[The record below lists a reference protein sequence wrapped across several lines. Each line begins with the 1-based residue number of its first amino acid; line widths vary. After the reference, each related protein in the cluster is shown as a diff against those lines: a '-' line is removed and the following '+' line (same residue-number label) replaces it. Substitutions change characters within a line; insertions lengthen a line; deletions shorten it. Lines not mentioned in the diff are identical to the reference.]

1 MRVWVLKGSQ
11 ARDGEMG
18 RHVGDGRPSLSP
30 DSLVQ
35 LCFPPLDPVRV
46 AVPMI
51 CIGETKIK
59 ITVCPYARRTHRR
72 VGEVDSQTDVVR
84 C

>member
-18 RHVGDGRPSLSP
+18 RHVGDGGPSPSP

-46 AVPMI
+46 AVLVI
-51 CIGETKIK
+51 CTGETKIK
-59 ITVCPYARRTHRR
+59 
-72 VGEVDSQTDVVR
+72 SQSVHMLEELTD
-84 C
+84 